1 MNFRSARQKPPRKAN
16 GSTLSTH
23 ADANNPFFDDK
34 IEDQSLHG
42 LEGEDGGHECK
53 PREDIVLPEWLVE
66 LPEDLEVSVL
76 YYSSIFFLES
86 LKEDF
91 FLSVS
96 STSILFLYIFLFLLF
111 IGNFNKATNNVRQKK
126 ICANVSFV

>member
-1 MNFRSARQKPPRKAN
+1 MSSIFFLMNFRSARQKPPRKAN

-86 LKEDF
+86 F
-91 FLSVS
+91 
-96 STSILFLYIFLFLLF
+96 
-111 IGNFNKATNNVRQKK
+111 
-126 ICANVSFV
+126 

>member
-1 MNFRSARQKPPRKAN
+1 MSSIIFFFLMNFRSARQKPPRKAN

-86 LKEDF
+86 LKKDF

-111 IGNFNKATNNVRQKK
+111 IGNFNKATNNLT
-126 ICANVSFV
+126 